1 MQGRW
6 GASACPG
13 EEKVRKREARK
24 DPPHPHCTSCLS
36 CSRQRSVPTWV
47 SPLATGKA
55 EQGKETQGSGQLC
68 LPFSGPD
75 SSWGRKVPQ
84 GPRGPLSLRLPEKL
98 APERPAGRAG
108 GKAPPWGLSR
118 SLGATDSPE
127 PTEASPSSLAPE
139 SHHFDSRRASHRRA
153 RP

>member
-24 DPPHPHCTSCLS
+24 DPPTPTVLPASP
-36 CSRQRSVPTWV
+36 VPGKEV

-68 LPFSGPD
+68 LPLSGPD

-118 SLGATDSPE
+118 SLGAMASPE

-139 SHHFDSRRASHRRA
+139 THQFDSRRASHHRA
-153 RP
+153 KP